1 MNLCMDFAWIFAWI
15 LHGFVRHGFA
25 QGLQCF
31 WMTEKSMHAWMCL
44 FFVLVWVLVGRF
56 SCT

>member
-1 MNLCMDFAWIFAWI
+1 MDFAWIFAWI